1 MLPCLTLT
9 SLLLQDYGRSL
20 QQLLAA
26 GSSLSR
32 KASFIITHCDYP
44 IKTTYSLDDPIIDGK
59 SIYSILVKSLVQPSY
74 GKVYRQEAVEQC
86 PVSADSVIPGSNVT

>member
-9 SLLLQDYGRSL
+9 SWLLQDYGRSL
-20 QQLLAA
+20 KQLLAA

-32 KASFIITHCDYP
+32 KASFIITQCDYP

-86 PVSADSVIPGSNVT
+86 PVSTDSVIPGSNVT